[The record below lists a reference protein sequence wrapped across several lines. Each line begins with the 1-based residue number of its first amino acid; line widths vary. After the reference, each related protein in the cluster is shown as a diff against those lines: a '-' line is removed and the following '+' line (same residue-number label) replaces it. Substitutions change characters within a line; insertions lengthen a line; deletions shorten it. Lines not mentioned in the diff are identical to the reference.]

1 MTFVHALVVRYANP
15 FALHVIVSSA
25 VLLLAIAASYLPRLP
40 ARTRFAILAAGVAKF
55 LLPASL
61 FAPFISRSAAA
72 AVIQMTIPGPL
83 PVALRPPA
91 ATAVTPLDWAVVIAA
106 AICVLMVAI
115 MITGGVRA
123 VAAAIRSALP
133 AAPREVAALNT
144 ARKRIGVRYAVDL
157 VRSLISEAPAVLR
170 VLRPLIV
177 LPADSADTLEDEELE
192 SLFCHE
198 CAHVARHDNL
208 LALIEGVVRALFWFN
223 PLIWFAHRRLA
234 EEREKACDEMVA
246 DNAQHAET
254 YAQALVKICQT
265 ILARPAAGVSCMAS
279 AQLKQRMEHI
289 MRYRKSSG
297 RVFWHFAITSA
308 AVVFLLAAAAA
319 TAAITDGNGIRSIDD
334 KPYNVTLKAGK
345 IGQDLYA
352 VRIVAYEKTSDVVA
366 WASRPLKVKAGE
378 TFTANGAAG
387 VGNEPAVSFR
397 ADGRVDENGQATARV
412 EITRGADVM
421 QRITIAAVPNE
432 EGRYT
437 GTPISMNLKDAD
449 IRDVLKTFASLTGL
463 EIVPAAGVEGKVNV
477 NLVNVPWDQAL
488 DQILKEHGYTW
499 RLEGNKMTVSRL

>member
-1 MTFVHALVVRYANP
+1 MTSVHALVVRYANP

-25 VLLLAIAASYLPRLP
+25 VLMLAIAASYLPRLP
-40 ARTRFAILAAGVAKF
+40 ARTRFAVLAAGVAKF
-55 LLPASL
+55 LVPASL
-61 FAPFISRSAAA
+61 LAPFVSRSTAA
-72 AVIQMTIPGPL
+72 AVIQMAIPRAL
-83 PVALRPPA
+83 PVTLQPPA
-91 ATAVTPLDWAVVIAA
+91 APAATPLDWVVVVAA
-106 AICVLMVAI
+106 AICVLFVA
-115 MITGGVRA
+115 MTITSGVRA
-123 VAAAIRSALP
+123 VAAAVRSALP
-133 AAPREVAALNT
+133 AAPREVAALNA
-144 ARKRIGVRYAVDL
+144 ARKRIGVRHAVDL

-177 LPADSADTLEDEELE
+177 LPADSADTLDDEELE

-254 YAQALVKICQT
+254 YAQALAKICQA

-279 AQLKQRMEHI
+279 AHLKQRMEHI

-308 AVVFLLAAAAA
+308 AVVFLLAAVAA
-319 TAAITDGNGIRSIDD
+319 TAAISNGNTSNDD

-345 IGQDLYA
+345 IGKDLYGI
-352 VRIVAYEKTSDVVA
+352 RISACEKTSNIVA
-366 WASRPLKVKAGE
+366 WASRPLKVKSGE
-378 TFTANGAAG
+378 TFTAKGAAA
-387 VGNEPAVSFR
+387 VGNEPEISFR
-397 ADGRVDENGQATARV
+397 AEGRVDENGQVTAHV
-412 EITRGADVM
+412 EVMRGTDVV
-421 QRITIAAVPNE
+421 QRITIAAVPKE
-432 EGRYT
+432 ADRYT

-449 IRDVLKTFASLTGL
+449 LRDVLKTFASLTDL
-463 EIVPAAGVEGKVNV
+463 EIVPADGVEGKISV